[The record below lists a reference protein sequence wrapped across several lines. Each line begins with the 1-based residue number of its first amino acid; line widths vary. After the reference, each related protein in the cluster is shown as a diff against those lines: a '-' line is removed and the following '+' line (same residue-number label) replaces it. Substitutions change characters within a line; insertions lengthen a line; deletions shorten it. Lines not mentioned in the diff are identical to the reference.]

1 MGANMT
7 LQKQKMQQKCNVREG
22 SICLKCETDFEEDSR
37 VL

>member
-7 LQKQKMQQKCNVREG
+7 LQKKKKQRKYNVREG
-22 SICLKCETDFEEDSR
+22 SICLKCETDFEEDSK